1 MSLSSLSRYGELAML
16 ALRLIIGAIFIG
28 HGMMKFGS
36 WSQPAEGMNIVMM
49 ILSIAEPLGGIAL
62 VAGVLTRWAALGLSV
77 IMLGA
82 IYMKQFVWGGA
93 FMGAQMSWELDA
105 AILGGLLVL
114 LCYGA
119 GRLSLDA
126 MMRKGA

>member
-1 MSLSSLSRYGELAML
+1 ML

>member
-1 MSLSSLSRYGELAML
+1 MSLSFLSRYGDWAML
-16 ALRLIIGAIFIG
+16 ALRVILGAIFIG

-36 WSQPAEGMNIVMM
+36 FERPAEGMNIVMM
-49 ILSIAEPLGGIAL
+49 ILAVAEPLGGAAL
-62 VAGVLTRWAALGLSV
+62 ILGALTRWAALGLSIV
-77 IMLGA
+77 MLGA
-82 IYMKQFVWGGA
+82 IYIKQFVRGGA
-93 FMGAQMSWELDA
+93 FMGAEASWEFDA

-119 GRLSLDA
+119 GRLSADA

>member
-1 MSLSSLSRYGELAML
+1 MSLSSLHRYGDLAML
-16 ALRLIIGAIFIG
+16 ILRLVIGAIFIG

-62 VAGVLTRWAALGLSV
+62 VAGVLTQWAALGLSIV
-77 IMLGA
+77 MIGA
-82 IYMKQFVWGGA
+82 ILTKQFVWGGS
-93 FMGAQMSWELDA
+93 FMGGQVAWELDA
-105 AILGGLLVL
+105 AILGGLLVV

-119 GRLSLDA
+119 GRLSLDS
-126 MMRKGA
+126 MMKRS

>member
-1 MSLSSLSRYGELAML
+1 MSLSFLNKFGDLAML
-16 ALRLIIGAIFIG
+16 ALRVIIGAIFIG

-62 VAGVLTRWAALGLSV
+62 VVGFLSRWAALGLSI
-77 IMLGA
+77 IMIGA
-82 IYMKQFVWGGA
+82 IYMKQFVWGGV
-93 FMGAQMSWELDA
+93 FMGSQMAWELDA
-105 AILGGLLVL
+105 AILGALLVV

-119 GRLSLDA
+119 GRLSLDS
-126 MMRKGA
+126 MMRKS

>member
-1 MSLSSLSRYGELAML
+1 MSLSSLNKFGDLAML
-16 ALRLIIGAIFIG
+16 AMRVIIGAIFIG
-28 HGMMKFGS
+28 HGMMKFGA

-62 VAGVLTRWAALGLSV
+62 VVGFLSRWAALGLSI
-77 IMLGA
+77 IMIGA

-93 FMGAQMSWELDA
+93 FMGTQMAWELDA
-105 AILGGLLVL
+105 AILGSLLVI

-119 GRLSLDA
+119 GRLSLES
-126 MMRKGA
+126 MMRKS

>member
-1 MSLSSLSRYGELAML
+1 MSLSFLNKYGDLATL
-16 ALRLIIGAIFIG
+16 LLRVILGAIFVG

-36 WSQPAEGMNIVMM
+36 FEQPAAGMNIVMM
-49 ILSIAEPLGGIAL
+49 ILAVAEPLGGIAL
-62 VAGVLTRWAALGLSV
+62 IAGVLTRWAALGLSV
-77 IMLGA
+77 VMLGA

-93 FMGAQMSWELDA
+93 FMGAESSWEFDA
-105 AILGGLLVL
+105 AILGGLVVL

-119 GRLSLDA
+119 GRLSLDS

>member
-1 MSLSSLSRYGELAML
+1 MSLSFLHKYGDLAML
-16 ALRLIIGAIFIG
+16 ALRVILGAIFIG

-36 WSQPAEGMNIVMM
+36 WQQPAEGMNIAMM

-62 VAGVLTRWAALGLSV
+62 VAGVLTRWAALGLAI
-77 IMLGA
+77 IMIGA
-82 IYMKQFVWGGA
+82 IYLKQFVWGGS
-93 FMGAQMSWELDA
+93 FMGGQVAWELDA

-119 GRLSLDA
+119 GKVSLESVL
-126 MMRKGA
+126 RKR